1 MLLDYARTSF
11 EWIRRR
17 SVRILLIEDEPR
29 IADFVTQGMQAAGF
43 GVTHVADGIAGLR
56 AVLQSVHDLVV
67 LDVMLPGLSGLAL
80 LAQARQQGVTTP
92 VIMLSARGDL
102 PDRLQ
107 GFENGADD
115 YLPKPFFTEELI
127 ARVKALLARRRGDS
141 LDVLHVGGLA
151 LNRVSRLAQWQGTAV
166 VLSQREFSLLEYFMR
181 SPGHI
186 FSRRQ
191 MLQQVWAI
199 DFDPQTNVVD
209 VCIQRIRKKLMN
221 AAPVFGEPD
230 FPIEAVRG
238 VGYRMRAPGSA

>member
-1 MLLDYARTSF
+1 MQ
-11 EWIRRR
+11 
-17 SVRILLIEDEPR
+17 ILLIEDEPR
-29 IADFVTQGMQAAGF
+29 IADFVTQGMQAAGM
-43 GVTHVADGIAGLR
+43 GVTHVADGVTGLR
-56 AVLQSVHDLVV
+56 SVLQGVHDLIV
-67 LDVMLPGLSGLAL
+67 LDVMLPGLNGLAL
-80 LAQARQQGVTTP
+80 LAQARHQGVVTP

-127 ARVKALLARRRGDS
+127 ARVKALLARRRGEVS
-141 LDVLHVGGLA
+141 QVLSVSGLS
-151 LNRVSRLAQWQGTAV
+151 LNRVSRLAHWQSTAV
-166 VLSQREFSLLEYFMR
+166 VLSQREFSLLEYLMR

-191 MLQQVWAI
+191 ILQQVWGI

-209 VCIQRIRKKLMN
+209 VCIQRLRKKL
-221 AAPVFGEPD
+221 APATARPGEAD

-238 VGYRMRAPGSA
+238 VGYRIRGPAPL